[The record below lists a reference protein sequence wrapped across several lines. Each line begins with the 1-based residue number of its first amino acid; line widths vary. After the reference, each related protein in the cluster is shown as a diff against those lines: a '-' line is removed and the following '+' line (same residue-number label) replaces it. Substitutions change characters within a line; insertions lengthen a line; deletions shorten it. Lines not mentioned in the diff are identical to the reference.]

1 MINDKGL
8 MINVLDFLF
17 PKRCVQ
23 CKKVGDYLC
32 SDCFSYLSFDVKNLC
47 LVCQRPV
54 PDNLTHRACLKR
66 YAINGCFSAIPYNK
80 TAKKLIYNFKY
91 KPYLSSLNIFL
102 GDILY
107 ESLSQNEDFNR
118 VLKSSKDWV
127 FVPIPLHP
135 LKFRKRGYN
144 HAEILAK
151 EIGKRFNVKVIELL
165 KRVRDT
171 KSQYGLKLPQRK
183 KNIKGAFSINSNPT
197 SLKLRGASVFLV
209 DDIVTTGSTLLEAAN
224 ILKRNGAKRVIGVTL
239 ARD

>member
-1 MINDKGL
+1 MQI
-8 MINVLDFLF
+8 LDLIF

-32 SDCFSYLSFDVKNLC
+32 PNCFSYLSFDVKNSC
-47 LVCQRPV
+47 LICRRPV
-54 PDNLTHRACLKR
+54 PDSLTHKSCLKR
-66 YAINGCFSAIPYNK
+66 YAIDGCFSAIPYNK

-91 KPYLSSLNIFL
+91 KPFLSSLNTFL

-107 ESLSQNEDFNR
+107 EALVQNENFNR
-118 VLKSSKDWV
+118 VLQSSNNWI
-127 FVPIPLHP
+127 FVSIPLYP
-135 LKFRKRGYN
+135 SKFRKRGYN

-151 EIGKRFNVKVIELL
+151 ELGKRFNIKAIELL

-183 KNIKGAFSINSNPT
+183 MNMKGAFNINSKFKSQN
-197 SLKLRGASVFLV
+197 SEVNVFLV
-209 DDIVTTGSTLLEAAN
+209 DDIVTTGATLIEAAN
-224 ILKRNGAKRVIGVTL
+224 ILKRNGAKRVYAITL